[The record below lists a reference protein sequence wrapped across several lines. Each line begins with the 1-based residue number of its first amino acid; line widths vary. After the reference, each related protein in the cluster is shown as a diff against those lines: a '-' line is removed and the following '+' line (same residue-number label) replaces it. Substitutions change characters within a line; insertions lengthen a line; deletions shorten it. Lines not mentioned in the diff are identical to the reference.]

1 MKIEKLTENKIRIII
16 NSEDLAKND
25 TDIHSIMTKA
35 LETQGL
41 FLEMLSRAE
50 KEVGFNTDGCK
61 LLIEAF
67 SSPDDIFIF
76 TITKYKEN
84 EIRKTPSSNAE
95 KKKLLVKR
103 KCVNI
108 ENESSIYSFKD
119 FDEFCNFCCSLNNI
133 DNFNIKNISKNIS
146 LYLYNNTYYLAIS
159 NINTKHKDIR
169 KFYFLISEF
178 GKLVTHSKN
187 FEIKLLEHG
196 KIIIK
201 NKKNNYTRCKL
212 II

>member
-16 NSEDLAKND
+16 NSEDLDKND

-35 LETQGL
+35 IETQGL

-84 EIRKTPSSNAE
+84 EIQNPHHHISEN
-95 KKKLLVKR
+95 KKLLVKR
-103 KCVNI
+103 KFTNVKNKNVI
-108 ENESSIYSFKD
+108 YKFEN
-119 FDEFCNFCCSLNNI
+119 FDAFCNFCCYLNTIN
-133 DNFNIKNISKNIS
+133 NFNIKDISKNIS
-146 LYLYNNTYYLAIS
+146 LYLYNNTYYLTVS
-159 NINTKHKDIR
+159 NINIQNINVR
-169 KFYFLISEF
+169 KFHFIISEF
-178 GKLVTHSKN
+178 GKIVTYSKN
-187 FEIKLLEHG
+187 FENKLLEHG
-196 KIIIK
+196 KTIM
-201 NKKNNYTRCKL
+201 KKNAISMGIKFFA
-212 II
+212 